1 MHDPSVSSKSSRDSA
16 LIAQLRRSMG
26 MLQVAFDAASEAMV
40 IVDSSRRVHWA
51 NQASADLLV
60 GGVPIQIV
68 NKILSSILK
77 VHSSDSRS
85 NVLSALLD
93 SGKPLPKIA
102 GESRCQVVFES
113 GEVSP
118 LLMLRW
124 QPVELI
130 QEPFVLVTLRD
141 LSALEKALLQ
151 QQRFMTNLTH
161 ELRTPLAIVS
171 GNLHRM
177 DRVDGLPVS
186 VISRLVMAQQEMGR
200 IQMLL
205 SDLALIAR
213 LEVDP
218 DVLDVGD
225 YSLNHLFNRWFDSI
239 QGWVPFCSIEGLEQW
254 HSLRVQVDE
263 RAFLL
268 VMDQLLDNALEYGD
282 SSVPIQIVIEGVDG
296 DSCCAFQVVSLS
308 EEEPVTDSDLET
320 WTTPFTRGKIK
331 RDGQQAE
338 SPGLG
343 LALVREIVESC
354 GGRLTICQEVTNALT
369 QTIVRFSL
377 PLGSIEGV

>member
-68 NKILSSILK
+68 NKSLPSILK
-77 VHSSDSRS
+77 VYSSDSQS

-93 SGKPLPKIA
+93 SRKPLPKIA
-102 GESRCQVVFES
+102 GERRCQVVFES
-113 GEVSP
+113 GELSSM
-118 LLMLRW
+118 LMLRW
-124 QPVELI
+124 RPVELI

-141 LSALEKALLQ
+141 LSAAEKALLQ

-171 GNLHRM
+171 GNLRRM
-177 DRVDGLPVS
+177 DRVGGLPVAVS
-186 VISRLVMAQQEMGR
+186 SRLAMAQQEMLR

-205 SDLALIAR
+205 SDLALITR
-213 LEVDP
+213 FEVDP
-218 DVLDVGD
+218 NVLDIGNFSLD
-225 YSLNHLFNRWFDSI
+225 YLFSRWLDSI
-239 QGWVPFCSIEGLEQW
+239 QAWVPLCNIEGLEQW
-254 HSLRVQVDE
+254 SSLTVQVDE
-263 RAFLL
+263 RAFML
-268 VMDQLLDNALEYGD
+268 VMDQLFDNARQYGD
-282 SSVPIQIVIEGVDG
+282 SSFPIQITIEGADG
-296 DSCCAFQVVSLS
+296 DSYCVFQIVSLGK
-308 EEEPVTDSDLET
+308 EEPVPDSELET
-320 WTTPFTRGKIK
+320 WTIPFARGKIN

-338 SPGLG
+338 APGLG
-343 LALVREIVESC
+343 LALVREIVVGC
-354 GGRLTICQEVTNALT
+354 GGRLTIGQEKNNALT

-377 PLGSIEGV
+377 PLGSSE

>member
-1 MHDPSVSSKSSRDSA
+1 MHDPGIPSESSRDAA

-68 NKILSSILK
+68 NQSLPSILK
-77 VHSSDSRS
+77 VYSSDSRA

-93 SGKPLPKIA
+93 SRNPLPKIA

-113 GEVSP
+113 GEFSP

-141 LSALEKALLQ
+141 LSAAEKALLQ

-177 DRVDGLPVS
+177 DRVGGLPVAVS
-186 VISRLVMAQQEMGR
+186 SRLAMAQQEMLR

-205 SDLALIAR
+205 SDLALITR
-213 LEVDP
+213 FEVDP
-218 DVLDVGD
+218 NVLDIGNF
-225 YSLNHLFNRWFDSI
+225 SLNYLFSRWLDSI
-239 QGWVPFCSIEGLEQW
+239 QTWVPLCNIEGLEQW
-254 HSLRVQVDE
+254 SSLTVQVDE
-263 RAFLL
+263 RSFML
-268 VMDQLLDNALEYGD
+268 VMDQLFDNARQYGD
-282 SSVPIQIVIEGVDG
+282 SSFPIQITIEGADG
-296 DSCCAFQVVSLS
+296 DSYCVFQIVSLS
-308 EEEPVTDSDLET
+308 EEEPVPDSELET
-320 WTTPFTRGKIK
+320 WTIPFARGKIN

-338 SPGLG
+338 APGLG
-343 LALVREIVESC
+343 LALVREIVDGC
-354 GGRLTICQEVTNALT
+354 GGRLTIGQEKTNALT

-377 PLGSIEGV
+377 PLGSIE

>member
-1 MHDPSVSSKSSRDSA
+1 MEDSSVSSKSSRDSA

-77 VHSSDSRS
+77 VHSSDSPS

-102 GESRCQVVFES
+102 GESRCQVVFAS
-113 GEVSP
+113 GEASP

-141 LSALEKALLQ
+141 LSAAEKALLQ

-171 GNLHRM
+171 GNLRRM
-177 DRVDGLPVS
+177 DRVGGLPVAVS
-186 VISRLVMAQQEMGR
+186 SRLAMAQQEMLR

-205 SDLALIAR
+205 SDLALITR
-213 LEVDP
+213 FEVDP
-218 DVLDVGD
+218 NVLDIANFSLD
-225 YSLNHLFNRWFDSI
+225 YLFSRWLDSI
-239 QGWVPFCSIEGLEQW
+239 QAWVPLCNIEGLEQW
-254 HSLRVQVDE
+254 SSLTVQVDE
-263 RAFLL
+263 RAFML
-268 VMDQLLDNALEYGD
+268 VMDQLFDNARQYGD
-282 SSVPIQIVIEGVDG
+282 SSFPIQITIEGADG
-296 DSCCAFQVVSLS
+296 DSYCVFQIVSLS
-308 EEEPVTDSDLET
+308 EEEPVPDSELET
-320 WTTPFTRGKIK
+320 WTIPFARGKIN

-338 SPGLG
+338 GPGLG
-343 LALVREIVESC
+343 LAIVREIVDGC
-354 GGRLTICQEVTNALT
+354 GGRLTIDQEKTNAFT
-369 QTIVRFSL
+369 QTIVRISL
-377 PLGSIEGV
+377 PLGSIE

>member
-1 MHDPSVSSKSSRDSA
+1 MHDPGVPSESSRDAA

-68 NKILSSILK
+68 NQSLPSILK
-77 VHSSDSRS
+77 VYSSDSQS

-93 SGKPLPKIA
+93 SRKPLPKIA
-102 GESRCQVVFES
+102 GERRCQVVFES
-113 GEVSP
+113 GELSS

-141 LSALEKALLQ
+141 LSAAEKALLQ

-171 GNLHRM
+171 GNLRRM
-177 DRVDGLPVS
+177 DRVGGLPVAVS
-186 VISRLVMAQQEMGR
+186 SRLAMAQQEMLR

-205 SDLALIAR
+205 SDLALITR
-213 LEVDP
+213 FEVDP
-218 DVLDVGD
+218 NVLDIGNFSLD
-225 YSLNHLFNRWFDSI
+225 YLFSRWLDSI
-239 QGWVPFCSIEGLEQW
+239 QAWVPLCNIEGLERW
-254 HSLRVQVDE
+254 SSLTVQVDE
-263 RAFLL
+263 RAFML
-268 VMDQLLDNALEYGD
+268 VMDQLFDNARQYGD
-282 SSVPIQIVIEGVDG
+282 SSFPIQITIEGADG
-296 DSCCAFQVVSLS
+296 DSCCVFQIVSLGK
-308 EEEPVTDSDLET
+308 EEPVPDSELET
-320 WTTPFTRGKIK
+320 WTIPFARGKIN

-338 SPGLG
+338 APGLG
-343 LALVREIVESC
+343 LALVREIVDGC
-354 GGRLTICQEVTNALT
+354 GGRLTIGQEKTNALT

-377 PLGSIEGV
+377 PLGSIE

>member
-1 MHDPSVSSKSSRDSA
+1 MHHPGVPSESSRDAA

-68 NKILSSILK
+68 NQSLPSILK
-77 VHSSDSRS
+77 VYSSDSRS

-93 SGKPLPKIA
+93 SRKPLPKIA

-113 GEVSP
+113 GAVSS

-141 LSALEKALLQ
+141 LSAAEKALLQ

-177 DRVDGLPVS
+177 ERVDSLPVAVS
-186 VISRLVMAQQEMGR
+186 ARLAMAQQEMGR
-200 IQMLL
+200 IQALL
-205 SDLALIAR
+205 SDLALIVR

-218 DVLDVGD
+218 DILDVGD
-225 YSLNHLFNRWFDSI
+225 FSLNHLFSRWLDSI
-239 QGWVPFCSIEGLEQW
+239 QGWIPSCNIEGLEQW
-254 HSLRVQVDE
+254 GSLKVQVDE
-263 RAFLL
+263 RAFML
-268 VMDQLLDNALEYGD
+268 VMDHLLDNARKYGD
-282 SSVPIQIVIEGVDG
+282 SSFPIQIVIEGVGG
-296 DSCCAFQVVSLS
+296 DFYCAFQVVSLS
-308 EEEPVTDSDLET
+308 EEAPVPDSELET
-320 WTTPFTRGKIK
+320 WTTPFTRGKVN

-338 SPGLG
+338 APGLG
-343 LALVREIVESC
+343 LALVREIVGGC
-354 GGRLTICQEVTNALT
+354 GGRLTIGQEKTNALT

-377 PLGSIEGV
+377 PLGSFERI

>member
-1 MHDPSVSSKSSRDSA
+1 MHDPGVPSESSRDAA

-68 NKILSSILK
+68 NQSLPSILK
-77 VHSSDSRS
+77 VYSSDSRS

-93 SGKPLPKIA
+93 SRKPLPKIA
-102 GESRCQVVFES
+102 GERRCQVVFES
-113 GEVSP
+113 GELSS

-141 LSALEKALLQ
+141 LSAAEKALLQ

-171 GNLHRM
+171 GNLRRM
-177 DRVDGLPVS
+177 DRVGGLPVAVS
-186 VISRLVMAQQEMGR
+186 SRLAMAQQEMLR

-205 SDLALIAR
+205 SDLALITR
-213 LEVDP
+213 FEVDP
-218 DVLDVGD
+218 NVLDIGNFSLD
-225 YSLNHLFNRWFDSI
+225 YLFSRWLDSI
-239 QGWVPFCSIEGLEQW
+239 QAWVPLCNIEGLEQW
-254 HSLRVQVDE
+254 SSLTVQVDE
-263 RAFLL
+263 RAFML
-268 VMDQLLDNALEYGD
+268 VMDQLFDNARQYGD
-282 SSVPIQIVIEGVDG
+282 SSFPIQITIEGADG
-296 DSCCAFQVVSLS
+296 DSCCVFQIVSLGK
-308 EEEPVTDSDLET
+308 EEPVPDSELET
-320 WTTPFTRGKIK
+320 WTIPFARGKIN

-338 SPGLG
+338 APGLG
-343 LALVREIVESC
+343 LALVREIVDGC
-354 GGRLTICQEVTNALT
+354 GGRLTIGQEKTNALT

-377 PLGSIEGV
+377 PLGSIE

>member
-1 MHDPSVSSKSSRDSA
+1 MHDPGVPSESSRDAA

-68 NKILSSILK
+68 NQSLPSILK
-77 VHSSDSRS
+77 VYSSDSRA

-93 SGKPLPKIA
+93 SRNPLPKVA

-113 GEVSP
+113 GEFSS

-141 LSALEKALLQ
+141 LSAAEKALLQ

-177 DRVDGLPVS
+177 DRVGGLPVAVS
-186 VISRLVMAQQEMGR
+186 SRLAMAQQEMLR

-205 SDLALIAR
+205 SDLALITR
-213 LEVDP
+213 FEVDP
-218 DVLDVGD
+218 NVLDIGNF
-225 YSLNHLFNRWFDSI
+225 SLNYLFSRWLDSI
-239 QGWVPFCSIEGLEQW
+239 QAWVPLCNIEGLEQW
-254 HSLRVQVDE
+254 SSLTVQVDE
-263 RAFLL
+263 RAFML
-268 VMDQLLDNALEYGD
+268 VMDQLFDNARQYGD
-282 SSVPIQIVIEGVDG
+282 SSFPIQITIEGADG
-296 DSCCAFQVVSLS
+296 DSYCVFQIVSLS
-308 EEEPVTDSDLET
+308 EEEPVPDSELET
-320 WTTPFTRGKIK
+320 WTIPFTRGKIN

-338 SPGLG
+338 GPGLG
-343 LALVREIVESC
+343 LTLVREIVDGC
-354 GGRLTICQEVTNALT
+354 GGRLTIGQEKTNDLT

-377 PLGSIEGV
+377 PLGSIE